1 MALLYTLFWQLKRS
15 IKTMHF
21 NPLFFIIGQLIWPLF
36 LLGTF
41 YLGYT
46 PLMDDKNSL
55 LKLLTD
61 SNSLWNYLL
70 PGIIVTSL
78 FMEYVNL
85 GSHLSMDRDYGILEP
100 IYISP
105 VNRILWLVGNTTS
118 VIPSGII
125 STIGFILS
133 SHLIFNIPIP
143 HPFYLF
149 IALLFILISSLPWGA
164 MVCSIFL
171 SGRNQRVLYSIF
183 ETPAEFLS
191 GVRFPITALPMV
203 LSSLAVIFPL
213 SHCVKILRFV
223 FMNNIPWD
231 KVFRESITLILLS
244 FCYLFVAII
253 LFNRAEERGKQQ
265 GTLTFT

>member
-1 MALLYTLFWQLKRS
+1 MSLLYTLFWQLKRS

-21 NPLFFIIGQLIWPLF
+21 NPLFFITGQLIWPLF

-46 PLMDDKNSL
+46 PLMDNKNDL

-61 SNSLWNYLL
+61 NNSLWSFLL
-70 PGIIVTSL
+70 PGIIITYL

-85 GSHLSMDRDYGILEP
+85 GSHLSLDRDYGILEP

-105 VNRILWLVGNTTS
+105 VNRTLWLLGSVTS
-118 VIPSGII
+118 AIPSGII
-125 STIGFILS
+125 SSIGFIIS
-133 SHLIFNIPIP
+133 SHFIFSIPIP
-143 HPFYLF
+143 HPLYLLLT
-149 IALLFILISSLPWGA
+149 LLFILITSLPWGA

-191 GVRFPITALPMV
+191 GARFPITALPTII
-203 LSSLAVIFPL
+203 STIAVIFPL
-213 SHCVKILRFV
+213 SHSVKILRYI
-223 FMNNIPWD
+223 FMINIPWS
-231 KVFRESITLILLS
+231 KVLNESITIILLS
-244 FCYLFVAII
+244 FCYLIIAIY
-253 LFNRAEERGKQQ
+253 LFNRAEKRGKRL